1 MRLLKLCPKLL
12 RSLLQFLPVVA
23 PRFFLSVNDQEKMNI
38 LHKNSHGIKIIREDK
53 VRRLMVKIIGMEGI
67 LVMFSPPSHRDNKL
81 LMLQVMIY
89 HASLPAYI
97 KNPDHLIQLP
107 MLRKQFR

>member
-1 MRLLKLCPKLL
+1 MPILWCSLCLAL
-12 RSLLQFLPVVA
+12 AQWIGY
-23 PRFFLSVNDQEKMNI
+23 MNI
-38 LHKNSHGIKIIREDK
+38 QY
-53 VRRLMVKIIGMEGI
+53 VRIMGMMLALYFRQNCSPEI
-67 LVMFSPPSHRDNKL
+67 HCHHPESVSYPNPCPFSPPSHRDNKL

-97 KNPDHLIQLP
+97 QNPDHLIQLP

>member
-23 PRFFLSVNDQEKMNI
+23 NSVLDGT
-38 LHKNSHGIKIIREDK
+38 LTDRDS
-53 VRRLMVKIIGMEGI
+53 I

-97 KNPDHLIQLP
+97 KNPDHPIQLP

>member
-1 MRLLKLCPKLL
+1 MNDP
-12 RSLLQFLPVVA
+12 PVSSFIFVTVQRPFIRNA
-23 PRFFLSVNDQEKMNI
+23 LHSSYFRNTRYNI
-38 LHKNSHGIKIIREDK
+38 LQDIQKDPDRVKRRKHGNSVLDGTLTDRDS
-53 VRRLMVKIIGMEGI
+53 I